1 LTIQFSQIG
10 SNASANLKYFKNMGS
25 YTLTCAY
32 TGTWQQ
38 NFWESFKTG

>member
-1 LTIQFSQIG
+1 
-10 SNASANLKYFKNMGS
+10 MGF